1 MLVRRSVA
9 LCDIIVTSWS
19 PALHLSRKVTSCPVH
34 CGPTV
39 TSCPVLCFPTVTS
52 CPVHCGPTVTS
63 CPVHCGPTVTSCP
76 VHCGPT
82 VTSCP
87 VHCDPTVTSCPV
99 HCGPT
104 VTPCPVHC
112 APTVTSCPVHC
123 GPTVTSCLDHVVSVV
138 MINGLASKP
147 ALQEVQVFR
156 KRWLMLLLFVICSTC
171 NAAHWVQFSIISN
184 IVTRYYGVSTLAIDW
199 TSMVYMAAYIPL
211 VLPAAWLL
219 DKKGLRLTLICGAIF
234 MTAGSW
240 IKVASV
246 SPDRFYVAF
255 IGQIFVGAAQIFILG
270 VPARLAAVWFGP
282 TQVSTATSIGVF
294 GNQVGIALSFL
305 LPPVIVGN
313 HDSLEDIGKDLMKLY
328 VGLAAGPSIILILIL
343 LNKNFL
349 LLLAS
354 YGINVGVFYAVSTLL
369 NQVLLLHFKN
379 AQRDG
384 GLIGLTMV
392 LAGVAGSIIGGVV
405 LDKTHKFKPTTMV
418 VYCMALVGM
427 VGYTFTLQLG
437 YISLVFV
444 TGAFLGFFMTGYL
457 GIGYEFAAELTY
469 PEPEGTSSGIMNAA
483 SEIFGVTFTLI
494 AGEVLDHWGDLLT
507 NLTLTGLLTVG
518 LVMTVLIRGKD
529 LRRQAASKPVVHP
542 SELEMLNIS
551 SQGEV

>member
-1 MLVRRSVA
+1 
-9 LCDIIVTSWS
+9 
-19 PALHLSRKVTSCPVH
+19 
-34 CGPTV
+34 
-39 TSCPVLCFPTVTS
+39 
-52 CPVHCGPTVTS
+52 
-63 CPVHCGPTVTSCP
+63 
-76 VHCGPT
+76 
-82 VTSCP
+82 
-87 VHCDPTVTSCPV
+87 
-99 HCGPT
+99 
-104 VTPCPVHC
+104 
-112 APTVTSCPVHC
+112 
-123 GPTVTSCLDHVVSVV
+123 
-138 MINGLASKP
+138 MINGLVCKP
-147 ALQEVQVFR
+147 ALQEVQVFK

-184 IVTRYYGVSTLAIDW
+184 IVTRYYGVSSLAIDW

-328 VGLAAGPSIILILIL
+328 KAPPVPPSTAQASIKCQEDKSTYVKSLKALAS
-343 LNKNFL
+343 NKNFL

-379 AQRDG
+379 H
-384 GLIGLTMV
+384 LIINKDT
-392 LAGVAGSIIGGVV
+392 
-405 LDKTHKFKPTTMV
+405 
-418 VYCMALVGM
+418 LVN
-427 VGYTFTLQLG
+427 F
-437 YISLVFV
+437 
-444 TGAFLGFFMTGYL
+444 
-457 GIGYEFAAELTY
+457 E
-469 PEPEGTSSGIMNAA
+469 N
-483 SEIFGVTFTLI
+483 
-494 AGEVLDHWGDLLT
+494 H
-507 NLTLTGLLTVG
+507 
-518 LVMTVLIRGKD
+518 
-529 LRRQAASKPVVHP
+529 
-542 SELEMLNIS
+542 LNINKDTLVNFENHLNINKDTLVNFENHLNINKDTLDYYNINKDTLVCCKDYYNINKDTLVYS
-551 SQGEV
+551 NI